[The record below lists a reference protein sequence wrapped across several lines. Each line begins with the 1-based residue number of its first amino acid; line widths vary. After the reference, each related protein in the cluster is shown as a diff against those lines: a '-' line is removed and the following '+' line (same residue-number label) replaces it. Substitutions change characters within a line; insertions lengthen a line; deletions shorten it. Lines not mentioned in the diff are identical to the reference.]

1 MPQLDQQIIPSQDPI
16 HRDIFRNSLVV
27 QNISPIIRHDASQ
40 NILCSKKKLLLSG
53 SVCRDVRYAPF
64 SLQNYGILALVNE
77 SIKLKYNITVGGLCS
92 CFNKT
97 PSGEVIKV

>member
-40 NILCSKKKLLLSG
+40 NILCSKKKTT
-53 SVCRDVRYAPF
+53 SVGKCVPGCALRTIYTAELWDF
-64 SLQNYGILALVNE
+64 S
-77 SIKLKYNITVGGLCS
+77 
-92 CFNKT
+92 
-97 PSGEVIKV
+97 PGEWIDQVEI